1 MIPGSEEKPRGW
13 SLTLRLTVALSAG
26 AFFVALLLGFLGADR
41 EDRQAAAQ
49 EAAREQVL
57 AGALAERAAPLLER
71 GDLMRLSVLAA
82 VARDQSEG
90 RVLVLDRA
98 GRVVLD
104 TALVMGDRQLGLLVN
119 GPPFQR
125 TQARTDGVAVRE
137 SLAPVRF
144 GGELIGEVRLQREVV
159 MVPAA
164 FDFTWFGLVLLS
176 CLTLVVT
183 AAIMG
188 YHWTARVR
196 SATDALF
203 RMSAGEVSGVQGEAN
218 EGELH
223 DLGLALR
230 EMERGVQDGLQR
242 VGEGYAAMALRVV
255 EGLERARLVPPGHG
269 ERTAQYAVRLA
280 DRLKLLP
287 ADRSE
292 LELACRLADL
302 GKVSVRPS
310 ILQKQSPLT
319 ELESQS
325 LQHHPVRA
333 AEQLECVPALRRVA
347 RILKHQLERYDGSGS
362 PEGLRGDR
370 IPLGSRILAIASG
383 FDLLLS
389 CAADRPL
396 EWEQALQQLEA
407 ASATVFDPWLLEMF
421 VAEVRTA
428 PPATAEDRPVM
439 IVPSGSLPWRTNLDA
454 EAEAT
459 ADDEGADLVCE
470 DLEVM
475 TDVMTEERPPEETP

>member
-1 MIPGSEEKPRGW
+1 MIPRSEPGPRGW

-26 AFFVALLLGFLGADR
+26 AFFVAVLLGFLGADR
-41 EDRQAAAQ
+41 EERRAGLSAQAH
-49 EAAREQVL
+49 EQAL
-57 AGALAERAAPLLER
+57 AVALAERAAPLLER
-71 GDLMRLSVLAA
+71 NDLMRLSVLAA
-82 VARDQSEG
+82 VARDQSGG
-90 RVLVLDRA
+90 RLLLLDRS

-104 TALVMGDRQLGLLVN
+104 TALVMGERQLGLLVT
-119 GPPFQR
+119 GAPFQR
-125 TQARTDGVAVRE
+125 TQERGDGVVVRE

-144 GGELIGEVRLQREVV
+144 GGESIGEVRLQREVER
-159 MVPAA
+159 PAAA

-176 CLTLVVT
+176 CLTLVAT

-188 YHWTARVR
+188 YHWTSRVR

-203 RMSAGEVSGVQGEAN
+203 RMSAGEVAGVHGDAV

-255 EGLERARLVPPGHG
+255 EGLERAGLVPVGHG
-269 ERTAQYAVRLA
+269 ERTAQYAVRIA

-292 LELACRLADL
+292 LELAARLIDL
-302 GKVSVRPS
+302 GKSAVRPS
-310 ILQKQSPLT
+310 ILRKQGELT

-325 LQHHPVRA
+325 LRHHPVRA
-333 AEQLECVPALRRVA
+333 AEQLDTVPALRRVA
-347 RILKHQLERYDGSGS
+347 HLVKHQLERYDGTGS
-362 PEGLRGDR
+362 PDGLRGDR
-370 IPLGSRILAIASG
+370 IPLGSRILAIASA

-389 CAADRPL
+389 CGTERPL
-396 EWEQALQQLEA
+396 DWEQALTQLERA
-407 ASATVFDPWLLEMF
+407 GGTVFDPWLLGLF
-421 VAEVRTA
+421 VEEVRSA
-428 PPATAEDRPVM
+428 PPAAADRPVM
-439 IVPSGSLPWRTNLDA
+439 IVPPGSLPWQA
-454 EAEAT
+454 AVA
-459 ADDEGADLVCE
+459 ADDDADGTDVVCD

-475 TDVMTEERPPEETP
+475 SDDTRGEDAP